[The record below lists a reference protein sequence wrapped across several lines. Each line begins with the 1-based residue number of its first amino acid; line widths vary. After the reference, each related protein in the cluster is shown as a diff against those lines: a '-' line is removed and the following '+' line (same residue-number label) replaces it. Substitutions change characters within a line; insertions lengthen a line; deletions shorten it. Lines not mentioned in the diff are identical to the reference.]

1 MKKTTQDTEIFS
13 VSVRI
18 ENGEIIVSANLGE
31 FDSTAGVTGYALAD
45 AFGRA
50 SADLNTSFL
59 AIVDESGL
67 DRQKMAAAMGRACER
82 HIDAIYAAAAADDS
96 IGEDPETMIQ

>member
-13 VSVRI
+13 VSIRI

-67 DRQKMAAAMGRACER
+67 DRQKMAEAMQSAMGR
-82 HIDAIYAAAAADDS
+82 HFVS
-96 IGEDPETMIQ
+96 IRASAKAEAEEPVVPYN